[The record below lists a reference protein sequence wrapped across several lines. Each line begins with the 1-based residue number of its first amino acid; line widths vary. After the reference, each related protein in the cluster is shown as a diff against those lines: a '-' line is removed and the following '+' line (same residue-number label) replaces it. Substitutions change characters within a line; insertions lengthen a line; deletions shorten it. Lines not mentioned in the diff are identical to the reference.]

1 MNKKENRELKQS
13 LGECG
18 KVESKWYG
26 LFHRPEC
33 FIILK
38 ARSQN
43 PERGIPVSWRIPAAE
58 PDSDSILRFLGEDNP
73 TELELSY
80 PRCPAATI
88 PCMERV
94 GVSEGGSEYH
104 GNIARA
110 VRQLNLS
117 KDAGNNQ
124 FTNKLAHVE
133 AIWVT
138 NPYIRIEES
147 LK

>member
-1 MNKKENRELKQS
+1 
-13 LGECG
+13 
-18 KVESKWYG
+18 
-26 LFHRPEC
+26 
-33 FIILK
+33 
-38 ARSQN
+38 
-43 PERGIPVSWRIPAAE
+43 
-58 PDSDSILRFLGEDNP
+58 
-73 TELELSY
+73 
-80 PRCPAATI
+80 
-88 PCMERV
+88 MERV
-94 GVSEGGSEYH
+94 GMSEGGYEYH

-147 LK
+147 LKWKEKDISSHIPGNIAILRRAFIFVSFTFLSIFFSFLQINSLVRL